1 MAKRIDRRS
10 HSLDRPRGRRN
21 AGMRF
26 LVFCEGAVTERGYF
40 EFVRTVLRGSLI
52 QLEVSKER
60 GDPLR
65 LVQQA
70 VRTRD
75 DAADRARR
83 LRDDNVRFDS
93 VWCVVD
99 VDEHPRLEEAVA
111 LAKQEKINMAISNP
125 CFELWCLLHFADQTA
140 HLTCQEAT
148 TRLRLYIPDYGKD
161 LDCRRLEGRYEAAR
175 DRAMQLGLL
184 HARHGHPTD
193 DNPSSNVWIL
203 IEELR
208 EKAGP
213 PFAGLCY

>member
-1 MAKRIDRRS
+1 MVKRIDRRS

-21 AGMRF
+21 AGTRF

-40 EFVRTVLRGSLI
+40 EFVRTFLRGSLI

-75 DAADRARR
+75 EAADKARR

-111 LAKQEKINMAISNP
+111 LAKQE
-125 CFELWCLLHFADQTA
+125 
-140 HLTCQEAT
+140 
-148 TRLRLYIPDYGKD
+148 
-161 LDCRRLEGRYEAAR
+161 
-175 DRAMQLGLL
+175 
-184 HARHGHPTD
+184 
-193 DNPSSNVWIL
+193 
-203 IEELR
+203 
-208 EKAGP
+208 
-213 PFAGLCY
+213 